1 MESNWDDEEMFI
13 CDHASICNNSGSDC
27 VHKIAHEHNINC
39 QLSYCGMVQENVRCI
54 SKADS
59 MDGLQYDWL
68 KRDHSISILLKGKD
82 TWITFIGVYVRELE
96 KPNWHYY
103 KDNEGTLY
111 HFRKDEMQLVKDVKL
126 HPNWNEGA
134 Q

>member
-39 QLSYCGMVQENVRCI
+39 QLSYCGMVQRSVKCTSDVN
-54 SKADS
+54 
-59 MDGLQYDWL
+59 L
-68 KRDHSISILLKGKD
+68 KIEQDTTPHPISIFLKGRNKPFQFVG
-82 TWITFIGVYVRELE
+82 IYMRELE

-103 KDNEGTLY
+103 KDDKGNLY
-111 HFRKDEMQLVKDVKL
+111 HFRKDEMQLVIDHK
-126 HPNWNEGA
+126 EES
-134 Q
+134 